1 MRKILAFLLLSVL
14 PAAALSAAGGTVPLV
29 KMEVER
35 LPDLNLPR
43 SAHVMT
49 LGPGGEPV
57 VFGGHTTGFLP
68 TQTAEYFADGAW
80 HVLDMLYPHDWGFIL
95 QLRSGGIALGGGAG
109 EAFGISQSWG
119 VECYDPVSR
128 TFSSLPI
135 LDCRRSK
142 ASAVELE
149 DGSIVVSGNWYA
161 DDVIGICPPGGTFE
175 PAGEVSVGREVP
187 YILPTGPSDA
197 MIFGSL
203 GNRGEETPLTVD
215 RLRGGPLEV
224 PLLAEWR
231 PVPMAES
238 QFDVMSCSIG
248 DPAAGDYSY
257 LLLGRREDGRFALI
271 LMRGEAFSLLP
282 LAADIPTEGPEAPLT
297 YYGPVMVDRASR
309 QAWVTGCEEPPT
321 GRVFL
326 LRISYG
332 EALDGGKA
340 PVTLFCSDPL
350 REKYV
355 SASWALL
362 PDGTLLATGG
372 MPRDNYNPFSSVYR
386 FLPEGG
392 EPWRPARKSRQWLLG
407 LLCGMLTAGLAGY
420 RLRRRRSF
428 ARAQDDRQA
437 QDNIQVRDN
446 IHVQGDTLRHSD
458 VDPIVI
464 LSEAKN
470 LPGELPALMTRITAL
485 MEEQEFFRRK
495 GLTLSD
501 VAQELGTNTHYVSE
515 CINTNTERSFT
526 DYVNGYRI
534 RYAQT
539 LLRANPDALLSDVGE
554 QAGFSSVSSFFRNFK
569 TLTGMTP
576 AQWVQSPQE

>member
-1 MRKILAFLLLSVL
+1 MLPSVG
-14 PAAALSAAGGTVPLV
+14 LSAAGGTAPLV

-35 LPDLNLPR
+35 LPDLNIPR
-43 SAHVMT
+43 SAHVMA
-49 LGPGGEPV
+49 LGSGGEPV
-57 VFGGHTTGFLP
+57 VFGGHTSGFVP

-161 DDVIGICPPGGTFE
+161 DDAIGICPPGGTFE

-203 GNRGEETPLTVD
+203 GNREEETPLTVD

-238 QFDVMSCSIG
+238 HFDVMSCSIG

-372 MPRDNYNPFSSVYR
+372 MPQDNYNPFSSVYR

-392 EPWRPARKSRQWLLG
+392 EPWQPARKSRQWLLG
-407 LLCGMLTAGLAGY
+407 LLCGMLTAGFAVLAGY

-428 ARAQDDRQA
+428 AHAQDDSQA
-437 QDNIQVRDN
+437 QDNIRVRDD
-446 IHVQGDTLRHSD
+446 IRAQDDKRALDDSLRHSD
-458 VDPIVI
+458 ADPIVI

-470 LPGELPALMTRITAL
+470 LPAEPPALMSRITAL
-485 MEEQEFFRRK
+485 MEERQLFLQP
-495 GLTLSD
+495 GLSLRD
-501 VAQELGTNTHYVSE
+501 VAQALGTNVRYISD
-515 CINTNTERSFT
+515 CINSSTGASFS
-526 DYVNGYRI
+526 DYVNGYRV
-534 RYAQT
+534 RHAQ
-539 LLRANPDALLSDVGE
+539 ALMKDRPGMPLSAVATE
-554 QAGFSSVSSFFRNFK
+554 SGFSSESTFFRNFK
-569 TLTGMTP
+569 ALTGKTP
-576 AQWVQSPQE
+576 LQWLSELS

>member
-1 MRKILAFLLLSVL
+1 ML
-14 PAAALSAAGGTVPLV
+14 PAAALSAAGSTAPLV

-43 SAHVMT
+43 SAHVMA

-57 VFGGHTTGFLP
+57 VFGGHTTGFVP
-68 TQTAEYFADGAW
+68 TQTAEYFADGTW
-80 HVLDMLYPHDWGFIL
+80 HLLDMLYPHDWGFIL
-95 QLRSGGIALGGGAG
+95 HLRSGGIALGGGAG
-109 EAFGISQSWG
+109 EAFGIGRSWG

-135 LDCRRSK
+135 LDCWRSK

-161 DDVIGICPPGGTFE
+161 DDAIGICPPGGTFE

-203 GNRGEETPLTVD
+203 GNREEETPLTVD

-282 LAADIPTEGPEAPLT
+282 LAADIPTEGSEAPLT

-392 EPWRPARKSRQWLLG
+392 EPWQPARKSRQWLLG
-407 LLCGMLTAGLAGY
+407 LLCGMLTAGLAVFAGY

-428 ARAQDDRQA
+428 AHAQD
-437 QDNIQVRDN
+437 
-446 IHVQGDTLRHSD
+446 DTLRHSD
-458 VDPIVI
+458 ADPIVI

-470 LPGELPALMTRITAL
+470 LPGEPPALMSRITAL
-485 MEEQEFFRRK
+485 MEERQLFLQP
-495 GLTLSD
+495 GLSLHD
-501 VAQELGTNTHYVSE
+501 VAQALGTNVRYISDS
-515 CINTNTERSFT
+515 INSSTGASFS
-526 DYVNGYRI
+526 DYVNGYRV
-534 RYAQT
+534 RHAQ
-539 LLRANPDALLSDVGE
+539 ALMHDRPGMPLSAVATE
-554 QAGFSSVSSFFRNFK
+554 SGFSSESTFFRNFK
-569 TLTGMTP
+569 ALTGKTP
-576 AQWVQSPQE
+576 LQWLSEFSRPA

>member
-1 MRKILAFLLLSVL
+1 MRKLLASFFCAV
-14 PAAALSAAGGTVPLV
+14 LSAAVLSAADGTAPLV
-29 KMEVER
+29 KMTVER
-35 LPDLNLPR
+35 LPDLNIPR
-43 SAHVMT
+43 SGCVMA

-57 VFGGHTTGFLP
+57 VFGGHTTGFVP

-470 LPGELPALMTRITAL
+470 FPGELPALMTRITAL